1 MVQHFKDR
9 ITPTSWQLL
18 LATLYSFRTRGPPL
32 NEEDRRVQIVSPW
45 ISDIEHRQYRLSL
58 PIRES
63 VSNELGRE
71 LNNLGQVLIALAN
84 SGARVE
90 LLTHPPD
97 GNWKRDKSQAYKKS
111 EGRFLRMLAA
121 NEINIRYHAT
131 NHSKSITTPLGV
143 LNGSANI
150 TDNGFY
156 NNTERMTLTLRNEP
170 GFNGARTTTWDI
182 WYEGNTAII

>member
-97 GNWKRDKSQAYKKS
+97 GSWKRDKGQAYKDR
-111 EGRFLRMLAA
+111 EARFLRMLAA
-121 NEINIRYHAT
+121 NEVNSCVIKKDGKRWFL
-131 NHSKSITTPLGV
+131 TPLQASI
-143 LNGSANI
+143 NNI
-150 TDNGFY
+150 
-156 NNTERMTLTLRNEP
+156 EK
-170 GFNGARTTTWDI
+170 FNRKV
-182 WYEGNTAII
+182 